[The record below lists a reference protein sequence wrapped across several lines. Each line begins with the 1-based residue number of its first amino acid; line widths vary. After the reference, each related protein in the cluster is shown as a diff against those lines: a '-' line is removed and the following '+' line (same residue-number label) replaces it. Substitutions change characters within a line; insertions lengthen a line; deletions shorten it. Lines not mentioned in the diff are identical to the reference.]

1 MREIKLVTDLEMSTE
16 KKSVRARRMIS
27 EMEAALLRDPVDVVE
42 VTFISYKTEFPSI
55 FNMILKRDYKKDLLE
70 MMLTQLEKME
80 AGNISQHDASVAVGS
95 ELVEK
100 IVKPQL
106 KNAGKKV

>member
-1 MREIKLVTDLEMSTE
+1 MAET
-16 KKSVRARRMIS
+16 KSVRARRMIS
-27 EMEAALLRDPVDVVE
+27 EMESALKKDTVDNVE
-42 VTFISYKTEFPSI
+42 VAFQHYKVEFPSI

-70 MMLTQLEKME
+70 MMLKQLEKME
-80 AGNISQHDASVAVGS
+80 AGTVSQHDASVAVGT